1 MWTPVILG
9 LIAATYSV
17 HGGRANNDP
26 LTVGDTVRIRVLV
39 EKDSYFGVVAC
50 GSLQCR
56 GVRLEGVDKSGMGFR
71 TFVSDIADVES
82 AERENKILREKWVI
96 KQVLS
101 SATSFVPGR
110 QYTFVVSRPT
120 EREMIFWVEGKE
132 SRVARIGLEEGKAM
146 LRVAFHNGQYSFID
160 DDNANSPPKQLCPA
174 ASLDNPLDS
183 AELDGKDADILEVF
197 VGCRYKSEDKI
208 NAMCIV
214 YLAVE
219 GDKMIREAYR
229 SKLSRDTYDRKDTA
243 TMKLPFRF
251 QDQQILIM
259 KVYHG
264 DTICGRLESDKMIG
278 TVQTPLATINRK
290 GKVELSVTN
299 DLGEEFF
306 VNFQLNCEEKI
317 TFSLSGKNI
326 PVDHDVSL
334 KVMRAPS
341 GNTGQKFYR
350 NNFVE
355 VVETPKVS
363 MDTSFVHW
371 GNITIS
377 VKELCD
383 GDYDRPIK
391 FVALAHDDGD
401 SKLIGSFEATLNQLK
416 QPNGPFVL
424 VDTIKQAEEG
434 QAYTNSGQIFVGE
447 IPLSPTFSQYV
458 AVGFEIVGSIQ
469 IDFTASN
476 NDPTPSLHYIS
487 DVPNNYEV
495 AILSVGEVVEKF
507 VSDSIFK
514 VYGFG
519 SKLPGESAESFDFSL
534 NLGSDSP
541 DCKGVQGVLK
551 SYHDA
556 VPRLS
561 MSGPTHL
568 APGLRKIVNV
578 ARNYKDGSKYLVHL
592 LLTDGDIHDPQE
604 TKEAILEASSL
615 PLSII
620 MVGIGNSDFSLLKR
634 VTDHSDGDTVS
645 SPKQWTDGN
654 GRQHRD
660 IVQFVAMKDF
670 VSDNR
675 NATKRALRNRV
686 LSKIPPQ
693 YLEYMKIRKIAPKPP
708 KGSTIT
714 REC

>member
-160 DDNANSPPKQLCPA
+160 DDNANSPPKQL
-174 ASLDNPLDS
+174 
-183 AELDGKDADILEVF
+183 
-197 VGCRYKSEDKI
+197 YKSEDKI

-259 KVYHG
+259 K
-264 DTICGRLESDKMIG
+264 
-278 TVQTPLATINRK
+278 
-290 GKVELSVTN
+290 
-299 DLGEEFF
+299 
-306 VNFQLNCEEKI
+306 LNCEEKI

-341 GNTGQKFYR
+341 GNTGQ
-350 NNFVE
+350 
-355 VVETPKVS
+355 KVS

-604 TKEAILEASSL
+604 TKEASASTTCHFLYAILEASSL

-708 KGSTIT
+708 K
-714 REC
+714 